1 MSDNRDL
8 TTGGPGTALAP
19 PQEQSSNFLSAIIA
33 AAKDPSID
41 ATKVDT
47 LARLAMDLRREER
60 QEEFNRDKV
69 AALIEMPVINKNGA
83 IIIPGK
89 GHEPDRLQSRFARFE
104 DIMAVTKPILARH
117 NLALNF
123 KAGHDENL
131 RVMII
136 PVLSHRN
143 GITEEGLDMA
153 FPLDS
158 SGAKNST
165 QGVGSAASYGKRQAA
180 KAMLNIVEVF
190 EDDDGTAAGG
200 GTNAVPRDEQDAFLA
215 EAEAEAAKGLD
226 NWNGW
231 FQALPAA
238 KRGWLVSE
246 GHSRR
251 LKPVPGGQQQQRRD
265 DSPPPQQDRTKRTP
279 DEMVADYEAKLGTF
293 TTLEALRE
301 FQSEEGTQR
310 FTTSMKN
317 KHPDL
322 HRRITDANANAYER
336 LGGA

>member
-1 MSDNRDL
+1 MSDNREL
-8 TTGGPGTALAP
+8 ATGGPGTAVAHHDGGG
-19 PQEQSSNFLSAIIA
+19 SGSFLSAIIA
-33 AAKDPSID
+33 AAKDPSVD
-41 ATKVDT
+41 AVKVET

-69 AALIEMPVINKNGA
+69 AALIEMPVINKRGA
-83 IIIPGK
+83 IVIPGK
-89 GHEPDRLQSRFARFE
+89 GNEPDRLQSRFARFE
-104 DIMAVTKPILARH
+104 DIMAVTKPILARF

-190 EDDDGTAAGG
+190 EDDDGQSA
-200 GTNAVPRDEQDAFLA
+200 GTNAVSKDDQDAMVQ
-215 EAEAEAAKGLD
+215 EAEEAAAKGLD
-226 NWNGW
+226 FWNSW

-238 KRGWLVSE
+238 ARGWLVSE
-246 GHSRR
+246 GHSKR
-251 LKPVPGGQQQQRRD
+251 LKPVAGNAPQQRRD
-265 DSPPPQQDRTKRTP
+265 DPPPQQDKPTKRTP
-279 DEMVADYEAKLGTF
+279 EELVDAYEAKVNGF
-293 TTLEALRE
+293 TTLDAFRG
-301 FQSEEGTQR
+301 FQSEES
-310 FTTSMKN
+310 TSKFVTGIKE
-317 KHPDL
+317 KHPEL
-322 HRRITDANANAYER
+322 WTRITEANAAAYDR
-336 LGGA
+336 LA

>member
-19 PQEQSSNFLSAIIA
+19 QQEQSSSFLSAIIA

-69 AALIEMPVINKNGA
+69 AALIEMPVINKNGS

-89 GHEPDRLQSRFARFE
+89 GSEPDRLQSRFARFE

-123 KAGHDENL
+123 KAGHDDQL

-158 SGAKNST
+158 SGAKNNT

-190 EDDDGTAAGG
+190 EDDDGTGA
-200 GTNAVPRDEQDAFLA
+200 GTNAVPREDQEALVA
-215 EAEAEAAKGLD
+215 EAEAEAAKGID

-238 KRGWLVSE
+238 SRGWLVSE

-251 LKPVPGGQQQQRRD
+251 LKPVPGGQQQRRD
-265 DSPPPQQDRTKRTP
+265 DPPPQQEGRTKRTP
-279 DEMVADYEAKLGTF
+279 EELVQGYEAKLDTF
-293 TTLEALRE
+293 KKLEDFRA
-301 FQSEEGTQR
+301 FQSEESTGKFVTGI
-310 FTTSMKN
+310 KE
-317 KHPDL
+317 KHPEL
-322 HRRITDANANAYER
+322 WPRITEANAAAYER
-336 LGGA
+336 LA